1 MLFNSV
7 DFLIF
12 FPVVTALYFILEHK
26 FRWILLLL
34 ASCYFYM
41 SFVPEYIIILF
52 VTIGIDYAA
61 GILIDQNQGRRRKS
75 FLIASIV
82 ANVGILCVFKYYNF
96 FIGSFND
103 ILPEQSAM
111 RLPLLQILLPI
122 GLSFHTFQSMSYTI
136 EVYRGHTKPE
146 MNLGIFSLYVL
157 FYPQLVAGP
166 IERPQNLLNQFHT
179 RKYFDV
185 ERVKSGLWLML
196 VGFFKKV
203 VIADRLASF
212 VNIVYNDPQSY
223 SGLPV
228 IVAIFFF
235 AIQIYCDFS
244 GYTDIARG
252 AARIMGFELMVNFKQ
267 PYFAKSLSEFW
278 SRWHISLSTWFR
290 DYLYIPL
297 GGNKFGKF
305 KTMRNLFL
313 VFLISGLWHGA
324 SWTFIVWGAMHG
336 IYSVVERS
344 WMKSNYYVAHF
355 KEKKFAIVSG
365 WVLTMIFVCI
375 AWIFFRATSFTNAK
389 EICLSAWKGILNLNN
404 YAIQFRG
411 IGWKPS
417 DLLLSLVLI
426 ILLFIFDFFSLKKN
440 VFVRIRSLPLPVRW
454 AFYYAILFLILFYS
468 STDSAQNFI
477 YFQF

>member
-1 MLFNSV
+1 
-7 DFLIF
+7 
-12 FPVVTALYFILEHK
+12 
-26 FRWILLLL
+26 
-34 ASCYFYM
+34 M
-41 SFVPEYIIILF
+41 SFVPEYILILLG
-52 VTIGIDYAA
+52 TIGIDYVA
-61 GILIDQNQGRRRKS
+61 GILIDQNEGKKRRLY
-75 FLIASIV
+75 LIGSIV
-82 ANVGILCVFKYYNF
+82 ANVGILCIFKYYNF

-103 ILPEQSAM
+103 LLPAQSAM

-136 EVYRGHTKPE
+136 EVYRGHSKPE
-146 MNLGIFSLYVL
+146 RNLGIFALYVL

-179 RKYFDV
+179 RKYFDA

-196 VGFFKKV
+196 IGFFKKV

-223 SGLPV
+223 SGAPV
-228 IVAIFFF
+228 IVAILFF

-267 PYFAKSLSEFW
+267 PYFSKSLSEFW

-297 GGNKFGKF
+297 GGNKLGQF
-305 KTMRNLFL
+305 KTMRNLFM

-324 SWTFIVWGAMHG
+324 SWTFIAWGAMHG
-336 IYSVVERS
+336 LYSVVERS
-344 WMKSNYYVAHF
+344 WLKTTYYINHL
-355 KEKKFAIVSG
+355 KDKKITQLIG
-365 WVLTMIFVCI
+365 WTLTITFVCF
-375 AWIFFRATSFTNAK
+375 AWIFFRANSFENAK
-389 EICLSAWKGILNLNN
+389 DICNSAWKGLLNFQNI
-404 YAIQFRG
+404 AIQFRG
-411 IGWKPS
+411 IGWKPY
-417 DLLLSLVLI
+417 DLVLSFSQI
-426 ILLFIFDFFSLKKN
+426 VLLFVFDYFSLKKS
-440 VFVRIRSLPLPVRW
+440 VFVRVRSLPLPVRW
-454 AFYYAILFLILFYS
+454 ALYYSILFIILFYS